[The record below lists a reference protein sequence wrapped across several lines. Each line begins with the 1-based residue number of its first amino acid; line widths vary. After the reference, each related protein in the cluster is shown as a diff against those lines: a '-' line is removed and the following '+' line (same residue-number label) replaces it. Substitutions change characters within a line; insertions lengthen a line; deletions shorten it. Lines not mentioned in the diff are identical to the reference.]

1 MNASKDWIPELTA
14 LLPEGRVVTA
24 EADVERLSKDFYW
37 YSPILERQ
45 LRDKRG
51 EAAVQPRTLGEV
63 RQIVAFAAARGVPVT
78 VRGAGTGNYGQCI
91 PLEGGILLDLGALDR
106 VVEISADG
114 VATCEPGAR
123 LAVIEA
129 TARKVGWELR
139 CYPSTYQKASV
150 GGFLAGG
157 SGGIGSISHGVLRD
171 NQTVRWIRLLTMEAE
186 PREILLEGHDVLKA
200 LHAWGTTGILIEVGL
215 ALAPRVNWAQMA
227 VAFPDFDRCL
237 NFTEAVALGAGWS
250 KRLVTCFESPIPS
263 WFTPLLKWI
272 PEGQALAFFEIADPQ
287 LEAFSAAAVA
297 AGGQPVFSAPYQE
310 PRRGAQL
317 SDYTWNHTTLWAKKA
332 DPTLTYL
339 QSGFDPQKLREQ
351 LAALRAQFGD
361 ELLMHFEFLKA
372 DGVIV
377 PGALPIV
384 RFTTEARLQEMID
397 FCRSIGVSIANPHIN
412 HLEGSGRW
420 RLDDSKLV
428 AKREFDPQGLMNPG
442 KMIGFTPATAATPEP
457 VSA

>member
-1 MNASKDWIPELTA
+1 MNASKDWIPALAA

-24 EADVERLSKDFYW
+24 EADVDRLSKDFYW

-51 EAAVQPRTLGEV
+51 DVAVQPRTLDEIK
-63 RQIVAFAAARGVPVT
+63 QVARFASARAVPLT

-91 PLEGGILLDLGALDR
+91 PLEGGILLDLGAMDR
-106 VVEISADG
+106 VLEISEGG

-123 LAVIEA
+123 LAVIETA
-129 TARKVGWELR
+129 ARKVGWELR

-171 NQTVRWIRLLTMEAE
+171 NQTVRWIRLLTMEPE
-186 PREILLEGHDVLKA
+186 PREVLLEGKDVLKA

-215 ALAPRVNWAQMA
+215 TLAPRIDWAQMA
-227 VAFPDFDRCL
+227 VAFPDFSSCFQ
-237 NFTEAVALGAGWS
+237 FTESVALTGTWR
-250 KRLVTCFESPIPS
+250 KRLVTCFEWPIPG
-263 WFTPLLKWI
+263 WFAPLQKWV
-272 PEGQALAFFEIADPQ
+272 PGGEALAFFEIADPQ
-287 LEAFSAAAVA
+287 LEEFSAAAL
-297 AGGQPVFSAPYQE
+297 AGGGRPVFSSPFQE

-317 SDYTWNHTTLWAKKA
+317 SDYTWNHTTLWAKKGE
-332 DPTLTYL
+332 PTLTYL
-339 QSGFDPQKLREQ
+339 QCGFDPHKVREQ
-351 LAALRAQFGD
+351 IASLRTKFGD

-372 DGVIV
+372 DGVIL

-397 FCRSIGVSIANPHIN
+397 FCGTIGVSVANPHIN
-412 HLEGSGRW
+412 YLEGSGRW
-420 RLDDSKLV
+420 RSDDSKLV

-442 KMIGFTPATAATPEP
+442 KMIGFKPSTLARPIPA
-457 VSA
+457 

>member
-1 MNASKDWIPELTA
+1 MTASKDWIPDLVA

-24 EADVERLSKDFYW
+24 EADVDRLSKDFYW

-51 EAAVQPRTLGEV
+51 DAAVQPRSLEEIKAV
-63 RQIVAFAAARGVPVT
+63 IRFASAHGVPVT

-91 PLEGGILLDLGALDR
+91 PINGGLLLDLGALDR
-106 VVEISADG
+106 VVDISATG

-123 LAVIEA
+123 LGVIEA

-171 NQTVRWIRLLTMEAE
+171 DQTVRWIRLLTMEPE
-186 PREILLEGHDVLKA
+186 PREVLLEGKDVLKA
-200 LHAWGTTGILIEVGL
+200 LHAWGTTGIMIEVGL
-215 ALAPRVNWAQMA
+215 TLAPRIDWAQMA
-227 VAFPDFDRCL
+227 VAFPGFDACL
-237 NFTEAVALGAGWS
+237 DFTEKVALTDSWK
-250 KRLVTCFESPIPS
+250 KRLVTCFEWPIPG
-263 WFTPLLKWI
+263 WFTPLQKWV
-272 PEGQALAFFEIADPQ
+272 PEGEALAFFEIADPQ
-287 LEAFSAAAVA
+287 LPQFSAAAVA
-297 AGGQPVFSAPYQE
+297 AGGRPVFSSPYQE

-317 SDYTWNHTTLWAKKA
+317 SDYTWNHTTLWAKKG

-339 QSGFDPQKLREQ
+339 QCGFDPRTLRDQ
-351 LAALRAQFGD
+351 LASLRKKFGD

-372 DGVIV
+372 DGVIL

-384 RFTTEARLQEMID
+384 RFTTPARLQEMID
-397 FCRSIGVSIANPHIN
+397 YCGSIGVSIANPHIN

-420 RLDDSKLV
+420 RPDDSKLL
-428 AKREFDPQGLMNPG
+428 AKREYDPQGLMNPG
-442 KMIGFTPATAATPEP
+442 KMIGFKPASVSTP